1 MPERLPEN
9 LDEALRIIANDQR
22 IPIPMTDIRKLL
34 LMSLITNKLGGGWMI
49 NSKGREYLK
58 RNKKSG

>member
-1 MPERLPEN
+1 MLEKFPEN
-9 LDEALRIIANDQR
+9 LDEALRIIANSEYIS
-22 IPIPMTDIRKLL
+22 IPLIDIRKLI

-58 RNKKSG
+58 RHKKLG

>member
-1 MPERLPEN
+1 MLEKLPEN
-9 LDEALRIIANDQR
+9 LDEALRIIANNQHIS
-22 IPIPMTDIRKLL
+22 IPLIDIRKLL

-58 RNKKSG
+58 RNKIR

>member
-1 MPERLPEN
+1 MSEKLPEN
-9 LDEALRIIANDQR
+9 LDKALRIIANDQH
-22 IPIPMTDIRKLL
+22 ISMPLIDIRKLM

-58 RNKKSG
+58 SHKR